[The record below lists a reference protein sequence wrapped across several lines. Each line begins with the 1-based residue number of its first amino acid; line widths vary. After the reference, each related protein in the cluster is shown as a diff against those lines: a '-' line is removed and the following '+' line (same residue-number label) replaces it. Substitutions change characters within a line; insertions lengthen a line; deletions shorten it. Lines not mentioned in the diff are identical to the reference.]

1 MADTGFI
8 RYPGVTVVTGTV
20 VNSTNLISGSNGN
33 SQINSSVAK
42 LVFPVL
48 NQTVLDS
55 YIDSVAGQITGISF
69 KVSAKGDTTGDGIN
83 LVFFDDSFFSPNDFQ
98 VIPNSSDFTT
108 LEFGGENDTWG
119 FTDEVKKKI
128 VFDWDN
134 LSLWSIQHSV
144 TSSNFQTFLRG
155 NDEDLVPSAKIY
167 YVPLTKQVTGWKRF
181 KTLDDSGGWTNGVN
195 GTGTPDTNILLSGST
210 GELTSVNSPT
220 LPYFIL
226 SNPEDFDIP
235 SNAVIEGLEVKTVIR
250 TALVQTII
258 GSQIWKIK
266 VDTQP
271 ITESDI
277 TDPYLDIP
285 TFGTDLAHDRI
296 PRSFSTGSETNLFGL
311 NLTPSD
317 LPNLKI
323 GVKCTDINTN
333 PLYEAVGV
341 FGSGEDETGTQRRPN
356 PSIRVFYSIPEKPT
370 KPLKKSLATATIEV
384 KATQPV
390 SQLVNL
396 TSNLSPQGNT
406 SSPVQGSLEESQEAS
421 STAAQST
428 FSNPVDGAD
437 RDSETGLTDTD
448 NAPLFTRRRFSPL

>member
-8 RYPGVTVVTGTV
+8 RHSGVLVVTGTV
-20 VNSTNLISGSNGN
+20 PNSTNLISGSNGN
-33 SQINSSVAK
+33 SQVNSSVAK
-42 LVFPVL
+42 LIFPIL

-55 YIDSVAGQITGISF
+55 YIDSVAGQITGVSF
-69 KVSAKGDTTGDGIN
+69 KVSAKGDTTGDGVN
-83 LVFFDDSFFSPNDFQ
+83 LSLIDDSFESTYEFK
-98 VIPNSSDFTT
+98 VIPNSPDFTT

-119 FTDEVKKKI
+119 FTDEVEKKI

-134 LSLWSIQHSV
+134 LSLWNVQHAV

-181 KTLDDSGGWTNGVN
+181 KTLDDSGGWTNGAD
-195 GTGTPDTNILLSGST
+195 GIGAPDTNILLSGST
-210 GELTSVNSPT
+210 GELSSVNSPT

-235 SNAVIEGLEVKTVIR
+235 SNAVIEGLEVKTVLK
-250 TALVQTII
+250 TSYFQNII

-266 VDTQP
+266 VDTRP

-285 TFGTDLAHDRI
+285 TFGTLLQHDRI

-333 PLYEAVGV
+333 PDFEAVGI
-341 FGSGEDETGTQRRPN
+341 FGSGEDGTNQQRRPN
-356 PSIRVFYSIPEKPT
+356 PSIRVFYSVPEKP
-370 KPLKKSLATATIEV
+370 PHRAKKSLATATIEV

-390 SQLVNL
+390 SQLVSL

-437 RDSETGLTDTD
+437 RDSETGLTNTD